1 MHLLFKDT
9 GGTTLQTRVE
19 ALFEDQ
25 LQNWDLARANYL
37 GLQKAVTKSLPFSP
51 HAELRVQFNPER
63 IYSTSAKV
71 DSKSI
76 SERPCFLCPAHLPG
90 QQKAIPFGED
100 YLVLVNP
107 FPIFTRHLTIPIK
120 QHSPQQ
126 LKGRFQDMLRLA
138 KELDNFVVFYNGPRC
153 GASAPDH
160 FHFQAGNKGFMP
172 IEQDFET
179 PLKTL
184 LFEENGSTIHSMD
197 SYLRQVLVFSGADT
211 NWLETQL
218 EKAIAVLGRFE
229 PEHQEPMMNIL
240 ASWNHDHWRVFLFPR
255 KVHRPW
261 QFFADGPEKIM
272 LSPAAVDLGGVLI
285 IPRQEDFDKLDL
297 ETSRDI
303 LGQVTL
309 ESEKWEQLKNA
320 FKNY

>member
-1 MHLLFKDT
+1 MNLLFSNT
-9 GGTTLQTRVE
+9 GATDLKVRVE
-19 ALFEDQ
+19 ALFVDQ

-63 IYSTSAKV
+63 IYSTLAKV

-76 SERPCFLCPAHLPG
+76 SERRCFLCPAHLPP

-107 FPIFTRHLTIPIK
+107 FPIFPKHLTIPLK
-120 QHSPQQ
+120 EHAPQR
-126 LKGRFQDMLRLA
+126 LAGRFQDMLRLA
-138 KELDNFVVFYNGPRC
+138 KELDHFVVFYNGPRC

-172 IEQDFET
+172 IEQDFEQ
-179 PLKTL
+179 PMKTL
-184 LFEENGSTIHSMD
+184 LLEEKGSSVY
-197 SYLRQVLVFSGADT
+197 SLEPYLRRVLVFASPDP
-211 NWLETQL
+211 NWLEAQL
-218 EKAIAVLGRFE
+218 EKAIAVLAGFE
-229 PEHQEPMMNIL
+229 PDQTEPMMNIL

-255 KVHRPW
+255 KAHRPW
-261 QFFADGPEKIM
+261 QFFAEGPEKIM

-297 ETSRDI
+297 TTSRDV
-303 LGQVTL
+303 LNQVTL
-309 ESEKWEQLKNA
+309 EKENWEQLKKA
-320 FKNY
+320 FEKP

>member
-1 MHLLFKDT
+1 MNLLFSDT
-9 GGTTLQTRVE
+9 GAKDLKTQVE

-37 GLQKAVTKSLPFSP
+37 GLQKAVTKSLPFMP

-76 SERPCFLCPAHLPG
+76 SERPCFLCPAQLPA
-90 QQKAIPFGED
+90 QQKAIPFGEE

-107 FPIFTRHLTIPIK
+107 FPIFPRHLTIPIK
-120 QHSPQQ
+120 DHTPQR
-126 LKGRFQDMLRLA
+126 LSGRFQDMLRLA
-138 KELDNFVVFYNGPRC
+138 KELDDFVVFYNGPRC

-172 IEQDFET
+172 IEQDFEK
-179 PLKTL
+179 LEKTL
-184 LFEENGSTIHSMD
+184 LLEEKGSRVYAMEP
-197 SYLRQVLVFSGADT
+197 YLRHVLAFASPDPQ
-211 NWLETQL
+211 WLEDQA
-218 EKAIAVLGRFE
+218 EKAIAVLAGFE
-229 PEHQEPMMNIL
+229 PENQEPMMNVL
-240 ASWNHDHWRVFLFPR
+240 ASWNHDHWRIFLFPR
-255 KVHRPW
+255 KAHRPW

-272 LSPAAVDLGGVLI
+272 LSPAAVDFGGVLI

-297 ETSRDI
+297 TTSRDI
-303 LGQVTL
+303 LAQVTIEDKNWQEVL
-309 ESEKWEQLKNA
+309 NA
-320 FKNY
+320 F